1 MAKVVSDTQTDWSQ
15 HLASCV
21 FAYNVSKHEATLH
34 SPFFLMHGR
43 EALCP
48 LDIIIDSPPGE
59 NLPPDVHEY
68 ADELIQRLK
77 VAFSEVG
84 RHTGKVVER
93 MKRSYDANVRLK
105 AFVPSQFV
113 LYYYPR
119 RVKGRSPKWSRSY
132 TGPFRIES
140 AINDVNFV
148 LRKTPRSRPIIT
160 HVDKLRKYYGQPPAC
175 WKLQAADK

>member
-1 MAKVVSDTQTDWSQ
+1 M
-15 HLASCV
+15 

-48 LDIIIDSPPGE
+48 LDIIIDSPLGE
-59 NLPPDVHEY
+59 NLPPDVHQH

-93 MKRSYDANVRLK
+93 MKRRYDANVRLK

-113 LYYYPR
+113 LST
-119 RVKGRSPKWSRSY
+119 KSQ
-132 TGPFRIES
+132 
-140 AINDVNFV
+140 
-148 LRKTPRSRPIIT
+148 RPIT
-160 HVDKLRKYYGQPPAC
+160 EMESLLHRTLPDRVSNQ
-175 WKLQAADK
+175 